1 MFIEGVFTIKT
12 GVDFVKRENI
22 MKKYT
27 QKGSVLIE
35 YIIILSFIACLAI
48 FFSYRSWGLDPY
60 IHNAKQQ
67 IIAALG
73 FGDGNNYE
81 VAIVDKDPIFS
92 GGGTSGF
99 TGTINNVSGN
109 WSWKDLYTNDKTD
122 DNGAACGSFF
132 LKDGELGEDASKY
145 QQNSYNVSKLAEGL
159 LKNIYTGS
167 VDTTSWA
174 FTEGSGPNTQSLNLY
189 WSNYDWSQ
197 FADSGKQIP
206 ILQMCQEKPKDKNS
220 PVNYYVAYA
229 NVDSNGNIALK
240 NEAAALK
247 GDVTYISPSGDKVTL
262 NGDKKTEVVYI
273 QRFETSSNQLSSSL
287 AYSDFNSAQAAYMKA
302 VQEFNQNN
310 PGNQITMTK

>member
-1 MFIEGVFTIKT
+1 MKKIKM
-12 GVDFVKRENI
+12 
-22 MKKYT
+22 MKKYV
-27 QKGSVLIE
+27 QNGSVLIE
-35 YIIILSFIACLAI
+35 YIIILSFIACLAV
-48 FFSYRSWGLDPY
+48 FFSFRSWGLDAH

-81 VAIVDKDPIFS
+81 VAIVDKNPVFS
-92 GGGTSGF
+92 GSGKQGV
-99 TGTINNVSGN
+99 TGTINNIANGTE

-132 LKDGELGEDASKY
+132 LKNGEPGEDATKY
-145 QQNSYNVSKLAEGL
+145 QQNSYNVSKYAESL
-159 LKNIYTGS
+159 LNGIYTGS
-167 VDTTSWA
+167 IATTSWA
-174 FTEGSGPNTQSLNLY
+174 FTEGCGTNTQSLNLY

-197 FADSGKQIP
+197 FTGSNKQIP

-229 NVDSNGNIALK
+229 NLDSNGNIALN

-247 GDVTYISPSGDKVTL
+247 GNVTYISPSGDKVTL
-262 NGDKKTEVVYI
+262 KGDKKTEVIDI
-273 QRFETSSNQLSSSL
+273 QRFETSSNQLDSSL

-310 PGNQITMTK
+310 PGHKITMTP